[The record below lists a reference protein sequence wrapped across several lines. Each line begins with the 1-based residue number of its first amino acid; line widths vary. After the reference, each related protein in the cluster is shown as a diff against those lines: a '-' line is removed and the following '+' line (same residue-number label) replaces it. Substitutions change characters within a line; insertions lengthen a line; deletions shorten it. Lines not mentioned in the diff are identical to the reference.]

1 MVKNFGGNKSKK
13 MGRKFV
19 KEQAE
24 HGVGLKT
31 RLSEDPCEMY
41 AAVAKEYGNGR
52 ALVKCVDGEER
63 IMIIRKKFKGRGKR
77 DNFIRVGTWVL
88 VGLRSYEARKAD
100 SKDVCDL
107 LEVYNQHDIE
117 FLKQMFRLHGLL
129 LGQVMMT
136 LYLMIILVLKKMRL

>member
-1 MVKNFGGNKSKK
+1 

-63 IMIIRKKFKGRGKR
+63 IMIIRKKFKGREE
-77 DNFIRVGTWVL
+77 NV
-88 VGLRSYEARKAD
+88 
-100 SKDVCDL
+100 
-107 LEVYNQHDIE
+107 
-117 FLKQMFRLHGLL
+117 
-129 LGQVMMT
+129 
-136 LYLMIILVLKKMRL
+136 IILFALELGF